1 MHIPNTNPLWAR
13 EGRLMMY
20 LPSVHCGNPP
30 YHRPKKSTLK
40 YSGQV
45 TAFVIIKIYMKFQPI
60 SMGKKWF
67 YDHMC
72 FFF

>member
-1 MHIPNTNPLWAR
+1 
-13 EGRLMMY
+13 MY

-30 YHRPKKSTLK
+30 YHGPKKSTLK

-72 FFF
+72 FFEFLNDFGNSHYIIKN